1 MKVTTFNDGE
11 RFVVVFEGI
20 GVDEKDLIKGLL
32 SPLSADNIERAPE
45 VAPVPVEEDEEPVIP
60 IVFPDGPYAGMSPTD
75 ILAAGPQEAQDAY
88 VYICSVIENLTDDLR
103 EICDAETKKYVKS
116 RFENTNSQEYAKKL
130 SDNLVNKFFDMF
142 AYSIPKELKVEPW
155 TRNSVASAI
164 DYFQAFY

>member
-20 GVDEKDLIKGLL
+20 GVDDKDLIKGLL

-45 VAPVPVEEDEEPVIP
+45 VVPVPVEEDEEPEIP

-88 VYICSVIENLTDDLR
+88 VYICSVIESLSGELR

-116 RFENTNSQEYAKKL
+116 RFENTKSMDYANKL
-130 SDNLVNKFFDMF
+130 SDNLVQKFYDMF
-142 AYSIPKELKVEPW
+142 AYNIPDELKEEPW
-155 TRNSVASAI
+155 TKKSVAFAI
-164 DYFQAFY
+164 DYFQTFY